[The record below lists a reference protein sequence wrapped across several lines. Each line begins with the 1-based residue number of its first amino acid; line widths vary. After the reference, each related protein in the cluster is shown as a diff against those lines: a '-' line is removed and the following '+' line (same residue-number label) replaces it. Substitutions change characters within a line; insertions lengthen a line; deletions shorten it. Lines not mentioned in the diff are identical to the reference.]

1 MAPDTLFLAGKVFVQ
16 YRKSGGART
25 GVPPD
30 FFIGAL
36 VAVSGLPLLT
46 RDGGRYRHYFSGM
59 ALIAPE
65 KRA

>member
-1 MAPDTLFLAGKVFVQ
+1 MAPDTLFLADKVFVQ
-16 YRKSGGART
+16 YRKPGGART

-30 FFIGAL
+30 FFIGAHA
-36 VAVSGLPLLT
+36 AVSGLPLLT
-46 RDGGRYRHYFSGM
+46 GDGGRYRHYFPGM